1 MEFGKETDRSTLIR
15 VIEGHATAFRLVYD
29 TCSTQLYNFAYRF
42 LKNKELSKEI
52 VPETRYTLPNDPD
65 LYYLQTEYTN
75 KYRQVI
81 KNKNSLLIPI

>member
-15 VIEGHATAFRLVYD
+15 VREGHATAFRLVYD
-29 TCSTQLYNFAYRF
+29 TCSAQLYNFAYRF

-65 LYYLQTEYTN
+65 LCYLQAEYTN

-81 KNKNSLLIPI
+81 KNKTSLLIPI